1 MDHPGCGPKLQDRQT
16 GRRGGNCGG
25 RAAGAGYGMVVVMVV
40 GVSVGGLGDPPE
52 AGSLAQNTTGV
63 ILPSGSRP
71 STNKKSLLRR
81 LLIKSYKH

>member
-1 MDHPGCGPKLQDRQT
+1 
-16 GRRGGNCGG
+16 
-25 RAAGAGYGMVVVMVV
+25 MVVVMVV

-71 STNKKSLLRR
+71 STNKKRLLRR